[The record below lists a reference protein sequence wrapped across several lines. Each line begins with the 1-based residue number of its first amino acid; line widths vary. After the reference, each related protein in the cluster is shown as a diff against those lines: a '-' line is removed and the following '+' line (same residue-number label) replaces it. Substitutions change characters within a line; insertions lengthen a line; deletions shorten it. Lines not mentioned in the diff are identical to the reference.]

1 LLAITAGLVL
11 RAEGLTLGEST
22 VAILIY
28 TVIGCSTVAVPIIVT
43 LAAPER
49 MEPRLVSSK
58 EWIARN
64 SGVVTAL
71 ILILIGVVIIGN
83 GLGQL

>member
-1 LLAITAGLVL
+1 
-11 RAEGLTLGEST
+11 
-22 VAILIY
+22 
-28 TVIGCSTVAVPIIVT
+28 
-43 LAAPER
+43 
-49 MEPRLVSSK
+49 MEPGLVSSK